1 MRHGGQGILAIATGI
16 LLIFACVVS
25 VNSQKKKEANSLN
38 DKVQQLIDLSTKRS
52 VIRLNGNK
60 FK

>member
-1 MRHGGQGILAIATGI
+1 MKGLQEAILLVAGI
-16 LLIFACVVS
+16 LLLGCVLT